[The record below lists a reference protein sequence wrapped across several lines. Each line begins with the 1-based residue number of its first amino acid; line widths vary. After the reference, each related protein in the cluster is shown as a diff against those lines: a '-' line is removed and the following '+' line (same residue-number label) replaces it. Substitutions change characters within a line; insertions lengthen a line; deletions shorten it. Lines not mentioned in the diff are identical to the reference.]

1 MSNYNTLQALPLTAP
16 TSLFP
21 PITAWQHPPPLQVHA
36 ASNALSCF
44 RALFYS
50 SLTLA
55 DDDDNTAGTGGGVAK
70 RQRLEALAGSDVASA
85 YPDTSVQFDAP
96 AALDHSSAVAAIAE
110 AYAPVSRDKAAA
122 EQEKR
127 EAAAA
132 ALKTAQAAA
141 AAKRQRESAITQAVS
156 KLDGV
161 LSGIGGDG
169 GGEALEWELPSEDE
183 EEVEAA
189 AGGLRSTE
197 EWKQYVATYGQAYTE
212 RYFASYY
219 HAQVV
224 HPPPPLPSRSC
235 CIEAAA
241 AMHIQLLP
249 ISRLPPTRPPPLP
262 PPSADAAPVRRRR
275 RPRLPQA
282 ERAAHRPPAVVAAQA
297 MLRHLQ

>member
-1 MSNYNTLQALPLTAP
+1 
-16 TSLFP
+16 
-21 PITAWQHPPPLQVHA
+21 
-36 ASNALSCF
+36 
-44 RALFYS
+44 
-50 SLTLA
+50 
-55 DDDDNTAGTGGGVAK
+55 
-70 RQRLEALAGSDVASA
+70 
-85 YPDTSVQFDAP
+85 VQFDAP

-127 EAAAA
+127 EAAVA
-132 ALKTAQAAA
+132 ALKAAQAAA

-183 EEVEAA
+183 EEEEAA

-224 HPPPPLPSRSC
+224 HSPPPAPLSFVR
-235 CIEAAA
+235 IEAAA
-241 AMHIQLLP
+241 AIHASHTAAAHFPPL
-249 ISRLPPTRPPPLP
+249 PTRPPPFP
-262 PPSADAAPVRRRR
+262 PPPPDAAPVRRRR

-297 MLRHLQ
+297 ILRRLQ